1 MAQGGFVIREPA
13 ELTLAQSVL
22 GARGKESV
30 AAAGNQYFVI
40 CAWEASSGVI
50 MGNRIYQ
57 WACRGD
63 VYQGT

>member
-1 MAQGGFVIREPA
+1 M
-13 ELTLAQSVL
+13 LAQSVL

-30 AAAGNQYFVI
+30 AAAGKRYFVI
-40 CAWEASSGVI
+40 CAREASSGVV